1 MSTNYIAYLIEHFT
15 KVAGGPDLA
24 ERRSHALPPMRVG
37 GIDGLVEW
45 LWRALR
51 VEGSVCPAVQLTC
64 RTRCMDSQDFQDC
77 KISSDGSSKAKDL
90 AALSCQSINSTK
102 TNSRDTVFHQ
112 HHLPERKYLHNR
124 LRCLLILNAAL
135 TLSHCLC
142 EWLGCDSVNSY
153 VHFTRKMFLMEQTRS
168 KDSQFTNFE
177 TDISHPYFTLLIA
190 PNLLMSI
197 TSCASKCIFALVQV
211 LWNLPSRTKLPSSTT
226 AQYCIWADPLV
237 WMGTFVIAFEAPR
250 QRSRR
255 AFLCACTR
263 RSLDLLCL
271 CRSPCCCRVW
281 WSAEGLH
288 EGGQLLQQR

>member
-1 MSTNYIAYLIEHFT
+1 MGVGSYIIGGGDFRQKQRSVRFQKRWAWCSIALPKIWCQFRNQNSLAMSTNYIAYPIEHFT
-15 KVAGGPDLA
+15 KVARVRLLA
-24 ERRSHALPPMRVG
+24 ERRSRVLLSMRVG

-51 VEGSVCPAVQLTC
+51 VERSVCPE
-64 RTRCMDSQDFQDC
+64 DSQDFQDC
-77 KISSDGSSKAKDL
+77 KRSSDGSSKAKDL
-90 AALSCQSINSTK
+90 AALSCRSIDSIK

-135 TLSHCLC
+135 TLSCCLC

-153 VHFTRKMFLMEQTRS
+153 IDVTSTMFLMVQTRW

-197 TSCASKCIFALVQV
+197 TSCASKCIFALIQV
-211 LWNLPSRTKLPSSTT
+211 LWNLPSRTKLHSSTT

-237 WMGTFVIAFEAPR
+237 WMGMFVIAFDWLSSIR
-250 QRSRR
+250 Q
-255 AFLCACTR
+255 
-263 RSLDLLCL
+263 DL
-271 CRSPCCCRVW
+271 
-281 WSAEGLH
+281 
-288 EGGQLLQQR
+288 